1 MILYSVQ
8 TTYLS
13 FVFIKIGMWTTK
25 MFADYVLAPDVTL
38 EYQMIK
44 TIIILKVI
52 YNNALMNKKL
62 ED

>member
-1 MILYSVQ
+1 
-8 TTYLS
+8 
-13 FVFIKIGMWTTK
+13 MWTTK

-38 EYQMIK
+38 EYQMMK